1 MLNVL
6 SSYGYQIDNRNKL
19 IGYVKWAEMHDEII
33 NFFTNSKIKPTDTLL
48 FYYSGHAVPDTD
60 GDVYFATSEI
70 DRERPD
76 IRGIPFTE
84 LARMVRKSASSRIVI
99 ILDCCYSGS
108 STLRGYE
115 EDKARVGEAAIDNGS
130 RVLRGEGRCI
140 LAASQA
146 LQEA

>member
-1 MLNVL
+1 
-6 SSYGYQIDNRNKL
+6 
-19 IGYVKWAEMHDEII
+19 MHDEII

-60 GDVYFATSEI
+60 GDV
-70 DRERPD
+70 
-76 IRGIPFTE
+76 PFTE